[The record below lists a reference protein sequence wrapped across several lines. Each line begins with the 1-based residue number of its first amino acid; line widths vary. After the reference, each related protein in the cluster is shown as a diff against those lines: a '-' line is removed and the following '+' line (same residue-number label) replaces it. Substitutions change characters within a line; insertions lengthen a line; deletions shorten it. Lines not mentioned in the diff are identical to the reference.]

1 MNMGENEPVKDS
13 TCAERMEAQNARIQ
27 LMFAQIQRDVSEIKT
42 DVKELKGTT
51 SNFVSWEAFRDKC
64 REIEGMKKFVWSVSG
79 GLSVLSFLI
88 GLAVKFLK

>member
-13 TCAERMEAQNARIQ
+13 TCQERMEAQNARIQ
-27 LMFAQIQRDVSEIKT
+27 LMFDQIRTDVREIKA
-42 DVKELKGTT
+42 DVKDLKSATAGY
-51 SNFVSWEAFRDKC
+51 VSWEAFREKC

-79 GLSVLSFLI
+79 GLSVVSFLI